1 MKKLEGT
8 YYSRNKEIC
17 KQKAL
22 EYYHNNRLIRN
33 EVQKEYYRNVYYP
46 KRRTNRLEHK
56 KKEIQVQYEKQ
67 KVPLKVTF

>member
-1 MKKLEGT
+1 MKKVEGT
-8 YYSRNKEIC
+8 YYNRNKEIC

-33 EVQKEYYRNVYYP
+33 EIQKEYYRNVYYP
-46 KRRTNRLEHK
+46 KRRMDKLEQK
-56 KKEIQVQYEKQ
+56 KKEILVQYEKQ